1 MKILSGSVLIVEDNS
16 LNRVLAKKLVEVLGL
31 SVVEADNGTLALE
44 LLSIEKFDL
53 VLLDIKMKGMDGV
66 EVLEKIKSDD
76 QLKDLP
82 VIMISAI
89 DDLRTIT
96 RCLKMGA
103 ADYLPKPFDMDLVQS
118 RIYRTLKHRR
128 NGLDKLFPNA
138 NAIHP
143 RILVV
148 DDEPLNLQLIEH
160 CLADTG
166 YEARSTG
173 NPVEALTLL
182 EKEVFD
188 LVLLDIKMP
197 EMDGVAVLDAIKKDA
212 THKELPVLMLSALDD
227 FKTIRKCMEKGAI
240 DYIAKPFEKI
250 LLISRIESC
259 LGTA

>member
-16 LNRVLAKKLVEVLGL
+16 LNRVLAKKMVEVMGL
-31 SVVEADNGTLALE
+31 SVVEADNGKLALE

-66 EVLEKIKSDD
+66 EVLETINTDD
-76 QLKDLP
+76 RLKDLP

-96 RCLKMGA
+96 RCLKIGA

-118 RIYRTLKHRR
+118 RVYRTLKHRR
-128 NGLDKLFPNA
+128 NGLDKLFPKA
-138 NAIHP
+138 NATHP

-160 CLADTG
+160 CLAGTG
-166 YEARSTG
+166 YDATSTKNPTEVLAMLGKEA
-173 NPVEALTLL
+173 
-182 EKEVFD
+182 FD
-188 LVLLDIKMP
+188 MVLLDIKMP

-212 THKELPVLMLSALDD
+212 DNKALPVLMLSALDD
-227 FKTIRKCMEKGAI
+227 FKTIRKCMEKGAM
-240 DYIAKPFEKI
+240 DYISKPFEKV
-250 LLISRIESC
+250 LLLSRIESC
-259 LGTA
+259 LGIA